1 MSRDGIEGAG
11 LGAAAY
17 GQGRIF
23 QSERDIQVT
32 EHHHH
37 GSPGFGSGPAS
48 VRVPLAAPLRA
59 GLHDREELR
68 EDLLS
73 SLRTHGEVHVL
84 HGFGGCGKTA
94 LARWLFE
101 QAAPSTVAMWV
112 EATTES
118 QLRGGMLAV
127 AADRGA
133 TPQEVQAAQEGRRA
147 AADLV
152 WQHLDASPEPWLLVL
167 DNADDPKL
175 LRDGWLRRSA
185 RGTVV
190 VTSRQA
196 VDPAWMAVR
205 ARLHRVDVL
214 PALEAA
220 RLLHDLAPGEQQPEA
235 ALRLAERL
243 GCHPLALTLAG
254 GFLSQQLLESWTVE
268 EYLERLEE
276 NPVSLLDRGA
286 GLEGGARQR
295 LSLTWQL
302 SLDALAERGV
312 PEAMAT
318 LRLLSCFADTPV
330 PLLLLAPTAL
340 LAVQVP
346 GLSAERIEAG
356 LHGLISASLV
366 DLIEV
371 STGQGRSRTRC
382 VKAHGLLLETVAA
395 ALPTDERE
403 QLTEAAAKL
412 VSRSV
417 REASGEST
425 LVEPHLLGLLASDS
439 ADEELLDAA
448 RQIRTAHDGAGRW
461 SDAVHLAA
469 GIAQHSERH
478 RTTDPVTAVADAIA
492 LGKILYQ
499 GDGLSSA
506 VTVLRDA
513 LDRAGQIAEQAP
525 LLLADAYAHTALAK
539 AMLSE
544 FAEAYELAL
553 RAAEIRE
560 RVLGA
565 THADT
570 ADIIREQVGYLYT
583 MGRFGEALALSRE
596 LIDLLPRLHG
606 AHREE
611 IATRSLLM
619 RAAVM
624 REALT
629 AFRAADQVQDDEIAM
644 LTWAE
649 AEERAQEALQAYIR
663 HFGSTH
669 IRTAAARSNLA
680 LVMGERGDKDSATD
694 ELRRVLAS
702 RSAELGEEHPFTI
715 ETAADLARLLGL
727 SGAKAE
733 AAQLAQRS
741 YGDALRILGPEH
753 RITRK
758 CVAALDSARE

>member
-1 MSRDGIEGAG
+1 MSPDGIEGAG
-11 LGAAAY
+11 FGAAAY

-23 QSERDIQVT
+23 QSERDIQIT

-37 GSPGFGSGPAS
+37 GTPGFGSGPAS

-68 EDLLS
+68 EELLS

-152 WQHLDASPEPWLLVL
+152 WQHLDASPEPWLLIL
-167 DNADDPKL
+167 DNADDPRL

-205 ARLHRVDVL
+205 ASPHRVDVL

-235 ALRLAERL
+235 ALRLAQRL

-254 GFLSQQLLESWTVE
+254 GFLAQQLLESWTVE

-286 GLEGGARQR
+286 GLDGGARQR

-318 LRLLSCFADTPV
+318 LRLLSCFADAPV

-340 LAVQVP
+340 LTVQVP
-346 GLSAERIEAG
+346 GLSAERVEAG

-366 DLIEV
+366 DLVEV
-371 STGQGRSRTRC
+371 STGQGRPHTRC

-395 ALPTDERE
+395 ALPADERE
-403 QLTEAAAKL
+403 QLTEVAAKL
-412 VSRSV
+412 VSRAV
-417 REASGEST
+417 REAGGEST
-425 LVEPHLLGLLASDS
+425 LVEPHLLRLLTSDS

-448 RQIRTAHDGAGRW
+448 RQIRTAHDDAGRW
-461 SDAVHLAA
+461 SDAAHLAA
-469 GIAQHSERH
+469 GVAQHSERS
-478 RTTDPVTAVADAIA
+478 RTADPATVVADAIA
-492 LGKILYQ
+492 LGKIMYQ
-499 GDGLSSA
+499 GGDLSTA
-506 VTVLRDA
+506 VTVLCDA
-513 LDRAGQIAEQAP
+513 LDRAKEMADQAP
-525 LLLADAYAHTALAK
+525 LLLADAYAHTAFTK
-539 AMLSE
+539 GMLGE
-544 FAEAYELAL
+544 YAEEYELRL
-553 RAAEIRE
+553 KAAAIRK
-560 RVLGA
+560 RVLGT

-570 ADIIREQVGYLYT
+570 ADVIRLQVGSLYL
-583 MGRFGEALALSRE
+583 MGRFGEALTLSRE

-606 AHREE
+606 ERREE
-611 IATRSLLM
+611 VAALSQLM

-624 REALT
+624 RHALIVSRT
-629 AFRAADQVQDDEIAM
+629 SDQVPGDEVQR

-649 AEERAQEALQAYIR
+649 AGERAQEALQAHIR

-669 IRTAAARSNLA
+669 IRTVSARSNLA
-680 LVMGERGDKDSATD
+680 LVLWELGHKDRAID

-702 RSAELGEEHPFTI
+702 RSAELGEDHPFAI
-715 ETAADLARLLGL
+715 ADAADLARLLSL

-733 AAQLAQRS
+733 AAQLAERAHA
-741 YGDALRILGPEH
+741 DALRTLGPEH
-753 RITRK
+753 RTTRQ
-758 CVAALDSARE
+758 CVAALDSARG